1 MEGKTPIVWMP
12 PLPEETE
19 PPCVCRSIPAGMR
32 LVGFC
37 KDCKWWDRVKCP
49 IVISTE
55 EGDDEHITRPD
66 FGCVRWEAK
75 VKKAAEEAGLELP
88 EG

>member
-1 MEGKTPIVWMP
+1 MTEKT
-12 PLPEETE
+12 
-19 PPCVCRSIPAGMR
+19 

-37 KDCKWWDRVKCP
+37 KDCKWWDAITFTRCP

-75 VKKAAEEAGLELP
+75 VKTVVEK